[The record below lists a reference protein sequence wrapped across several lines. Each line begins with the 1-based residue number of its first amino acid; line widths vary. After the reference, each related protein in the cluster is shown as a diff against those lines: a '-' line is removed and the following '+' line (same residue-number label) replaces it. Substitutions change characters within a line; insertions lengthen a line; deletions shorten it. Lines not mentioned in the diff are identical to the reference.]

1 MDIRPAP
8 TMGTEVSR
16 WRTTKQAATGTM
28 AVGGVGVSIAQT
40 ATGQTTLA
48 LATGAAAASATGIGL
63 VAAAGA
69 LALGTSVLA
78 ARSAHKSRIHRN
90 NLAQIY
96 ERRDAYACGPVEM
109 GGEVNRFHHQV
120 VANEVLPYIISK
132 KGSKYHRKVVS
143 AVPVLGGLES
153 ARAGAKSLYKRAR
166 GTRGVNRRN
175 ATHWLGWHLITH
187 NCGMSQAIVSD
198 LYSFEEMLWLQ
209 SLNLKELIPLL
220 EEKMRST

>member
-16 WRTTKQAATGTM
+16 WRTAKTAATGTM
-28 AVGGVGVSIAQT
+28 SASGVGVSIAQT

-78 ARSAHKSRIHRN
+78 ARSAHKSRVHRN

-96 ERRDAYACGPVEM
+96 ERRDAYACGPIEP

-120 VANEVLPYIISK
+120 VANEILPYIVSK
-132 KGSKYHRKVVS
+132 KGSKYHRKVVA
-143 AVPVLGGLES
+143 AVPVAGGI
-153 ARAGAKSLYKRAR
+153 G
-166 GTRGVNRRN
+166 
-175 ATHWLGWHLITH
+175 
-187 NCGMSQAIVSD
+187 
-198 LYSFEEMLWLQ
+198 
-209 SLNLKELIPLL
+209 
-220 EEKMRST
+220 